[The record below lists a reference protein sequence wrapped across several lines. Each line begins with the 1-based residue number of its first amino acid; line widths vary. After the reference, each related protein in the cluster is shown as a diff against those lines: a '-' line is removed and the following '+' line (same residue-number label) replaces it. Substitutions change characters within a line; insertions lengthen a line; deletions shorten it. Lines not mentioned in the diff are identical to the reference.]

1 MTAEDFFESA
11 RAAAIECDRTR
22 RTVEG
27 LEAARDS
34 SHADGGTGPV
44 SGGGFSPNR
53 MTASD
58 RLMDYERRMYQRIE
72 QDEALMDRATEVLY
86 GTDTR
91 GGLASLF
98 DSLHADAMW
107 WRYLAACSW
116 ADVAQRTS
124 CSVSTAHRL
133 VAESLD
139 FVDGVGI
146 DRVRAGVGIAEG

>member
-11 RAAAIECDRTR
+11 RNAAIECDRTR
-22 RTVEG
+22 KTVERY
-27 LEAARDS
+27 EAARDS
-34 SHADGGTGPV
+34 SHADSGTGPV

-58 RLMDYERRMYQRIE
+58 RLVDYEQRMYQRIE

-86 GTDTR
+86 GADNR
-91 GGLASLF
+91 GGLAALL

-116 ADVAQRTS
+116 VDVAQGAS

-139 FVDGVGI
+139 YVDGVGI
-146 DRVRAGVGIAEG
+146 ERVRDGVGIAEE